1 MNWFLRNFSRQL
13 VGIIFIFSGFV
24 KGVDPLGTAY
34 RIEDYFIAYGTEW
47 ASGLAL
53 LLSILLSTAEFVIGM
68 ALVTG
73 LHLRVTSWFLLIMML
88 FFTGITYYDA
98 LYEPVPDCGC
108 FGDAIKLTNWETF
121 YKNIIMM
128 VFVLL
133 IFFNRKRFKINL
145 TRSFQWILVILFFVG
160 FGYFSLY
167 NYKHLPLIDF
177 RAWKVGE
184 QLNPDGEQETLVY
197 LTYRNIETGE
207 TQEYLSPDYPW
218 DDEQWLENWEFVDQ
232 RTVLLGEQPEHG
244 LFAEDADGNEMTQV
258 ILESPHLLVFVS
270 HDLTEIP
277 PEALEKIHSIEKRI
291 AENGSGIV
299 WLTSTLPDEVAEF
312 QEKYD
317 FFYEV
322 YFADDIVLK
331 TMVRSNP
338 GLIWMHNGEVMD
350 KWHYNDFPQ
359 DDELQEIINIFN
371 GSNS

>member
-145 TRSFQWILVILFFVG
+145 TRSFQWTLVILFFVG

-197 LTYRNIETGE
+197 LTYRNKETGE

-232 RTVLLGEQPEHG
+232 RTVLFGEQPEHG

-270 HDLTEIP
+270 HNLTEIP
-277 PEALEKIHSIEKRI
+277 PEALKKIHSIEKRI
-291 AENGSGIV
+291 AEKGSGIV
-299 WLTSTLPDEVAEF
+299 WLTSSLPEEVAEL

-350 KWHYNDFPQ
+350 KWHFNDFPQ
-359 DDELQEIINIFN
+359 DDDLQEIINIFN

>member
-277 PEALEKIHSIEKRI
+277 PE
-291 AENGSGIV
+291 
-299 WLTSTLPDEVAEF
+299 
-312 QEKYD
+312 
-317 FFYEV
+317 
-322 YFADDIVLK
+322 
-331 TMVRSNP
+331 
-338 GLIWMHNGEVMD
+338 
-350 KWHYNDFPQ
+350 
-359 DDELQEIINIFN
+359 
-371 GSNS
+371 